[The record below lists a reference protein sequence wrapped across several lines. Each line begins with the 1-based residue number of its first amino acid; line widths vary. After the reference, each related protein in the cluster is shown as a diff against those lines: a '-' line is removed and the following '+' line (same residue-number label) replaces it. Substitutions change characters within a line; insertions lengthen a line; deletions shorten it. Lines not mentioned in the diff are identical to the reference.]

1 MQPQKL
7 QGLEL
12 FDVYHQVAI
21 ILSFSFV
28 IFLLLLS
35 NQIRTDKHAIVIKY
49 LIFFTFIQE
58 IIDYLGRIQFNG
70 LSLEKDLP
78 LHLCHYGLFM
88 GLFSLYKRNQFCFEF
103 TFLIGIPSALLAIVT
118 PDMND
123 YNNWTNYVTFFIH
136 HSLIIAF
143 PLWNIFV
150 DKLSLRKFS
159 IFYSSFF
166 CVIMIIPVGLVCW
179 VTGGNY
185 MYLRKA
191 PAVNNPLLFGDWPFY
206 IVNCII
212 IGFVLMSIS
221 FSIYH
226 LCLRFSKIIKRAK
239 F

>member
-21 ILSFSFV
+21 VLSFSFV
-28 IFLLLLS
+28 VFLLLLS
-35 NQIRTDKHAIVIKY
+35 NQIRTDKRAIVIKY
-49 LIFFTFIQE
+49 LIFFTVSQE
-58 IIDYLGRIQFNG
+58 IVDYLGRIQFNG

-103 TFLIGIPSALLAIVT
+103 TLLIGIPSALLAIVT

-136 HSLIIAF
+136 HSLIIVF

-150 DKLSLRKFS
+150 DKLSPRKFS

-166 CVIMIIPVGLVCW
+166 CVIMIIPVGLVCS

-191 PAVNNPLLFGDWPFY
+191 PAVNNPLLFGDWPYY
-206 IVNCII
+206 ILNCII
-212 IGFVLMSIS
+212 IGFILMSLS
-221 FSIYH
+221 FSIYQ
-226 LCLRFSKIIKRAK
+226 LCLKFSKIIKKA
-239 F
+239 

>member
-21 ILSFSFV
+21 VLSFSFV

-35 NQIRTDKHAIVIKY
+35 NQIRTDKRAIVIKY

-88 GLFSLYKRNQFCFEF
+88 GLFSLYRKSQFCFEF
-103 TFLIGIPSALLAIVT
+103 TLLIGIPSALLAIVT

-136 HSLIIAF
+136 HSLIIVF

-150 DKLSLRKFS
+150 DKLCLRKFS

-166 CVIMIIPVGLVCW
+166 CVIMIIPVGLICW

-206 IVNCII
+206 ILNCII
-212 IGFVLMSIS
+212 IGFILISLS

-226 LCLRFSKIIKRAK
+226 LCIKLSRIIKSA
-239 F
+239 

>member
-21 ILSFSFV
+21 VLSFSFV
-28 IFLLLLS
+28 VFLLLLS
-35 NQIRTDKHAIVIKY
+35 NQIRTDKRAIVIKY

-206 IVNCII
+206 ILNCII
-212 IGFVLMSIS
+212 IGFILISLS

-226 LCLRFSKIIKRAK
+226 LCIKLSRIIKRA
-239 F
+239 

>member
-1 MQPQKL
+1 MKPQKL

-12 FDVYHQVAI
+12 FDIYHQIAI
-21 ILSFSFV
+21 TLSFSFI
-28 IFLLLLS
+28 IFFLVLC
-35 NQIRTDKHAIVIKY
+35 NRKKADKHALIKKY
-49 LIFFTFIQE
+49 LIVFAVGQE
-58 IIDYLGRIQFNG
+58 VVDNLGRIQFNG

-88 GLFSLYKRNQFCFEF
+88 GLFSLYRKNQFCFEF
-103 TFLIGIPSALLAIVT
+103 TLLIGIPSALLAIVT

-123 YNNWTNYVTFFIH
+123 YNNWTNYFTFFIH
-136 HSLIIAF
+136 HSLIIVF

-150 DKLSLRKFS
+150 DKLYLRKFS

-179 VTGGNY
+179 LTGGNY

-206 IVNCII
+206 ILNCII
-212 IGFVLMSIS
+212 IGFILMSLS

-226 LCLRFSKIIKRAK
+226 FCLKLSKIIKKA
-239 F
+239 

>member
-12 FDVYHQVAI
+12 FDIYHQVAI
-21 ILSFSFV
+21 VLSFSFI

-35 NQIRTDKHAIVIKY
+35 NQIRTDRRAIVIKY

-88 GLFSLYKRNQFCFEF
+88 GLFSLYKKNQFCFEF
-103 TFLIGIPSALLAIVT
+103 TFLIGIPSALLAIIT

-136 HSLIIAF
+136 HSLIIVF

-166 CVIMIIPVGLVCW
+166 CIIMIIPVGLVCW
-179 VTGGNY
+179 ITGGNY

-206 IVNCII
+206 ILNCII
-212 IGFVLMSIS
+212 IGFILMSLS
-221 FSIYH
+221 FSIYR
-226 LCLRFSKIIKRAK
+226 LCIKLSKIIKRVYL
-239 F
+239 

>member
-35 NQIRTDKHAIVIKY
+35 NQIKTDKRAIVIKY

-58 IIDYLGRIQFNG
+58 IIDYFGRIQFNG

-191 PAVNNPLLFGDWPFY
+191 PTVNNPLLFGDWPFY
-206 IVNCII
+206 ILNCII
-212 IGFVLMSIS
+212 IGFILMSLS

-226 LCLRFSKIIKRAK
+226 LFLKFSKIIKKA
-239 F
+239 

>member
-1 MQPQKL
+1 MNPQKL

-12 FDVYHQVAI
+12 FDIYHQVAI
-21 ILSFSFV
+21 VLSFSFV

-35 NQIRTDKHAIVIKY
+35 NQIKTDKRAIVIKY

-88 GLFSLYKRNQFCFEF
+88 GLFSLYKKNQFCFEF

-123 YNNWTNYVTFFIH
+123 YNNWTNYVTFFTH
-136 HSLIIAF
+136 HSLIIVF

-191 PAVNNPLLFGDWPFY
+191 PAVNNPLLFGDWPLY
-206 IVNCII
+206 ILNCII
-212 IGFVLMSIS
+212 IGFILISLS

-226 LCLRFSKIIKRAK
+226 LCIKLSRIIKRA
-239 F
+239 

>member
-21 ILSFSFV
+21 VLSFSFV

-35 NQIRTDKHAIVIKY
+35 NQIRTDKRAIVIKY

-136 HSLIIAF
+136 HSLIIVF

-206 IVNCII
+206 ILNCII
-212 IGFVLMSIS
+212 IGFILMSLS

-226 LCLRFSKIIKRAK
+226 FCLKLSKIIKKA
-239 F
+239 

>member
-21 ILSFSFV
+21 VLSFSFV

-35 NQIRTDKHAIVIKY
+35 NQIRTDKRAIVIKY

-88 GLFSLYKRNQFCFEF
+88 GLFSLYKKNQFCFEF

-136 HSLIIAF
+136 HSLIIVF
-143 PLWNIFV
+143 PLWNMFI
-150 DKLSLRKFS
+150 DKLSPRKFS

-179 VTGGNY
+179 ITGGNY

-206 IVNCII
+206 ILNCII
-212 IGFVLMSIS
+212 IGFVLISLS

-226 LCLRFSKIIKRAK
+226 LCIKLSRIIKSA
-239 F
+239 

>member
-1 MQPQKL
+1 M
-7 QGLEL
+7 
-12 FDVYHQVAI
+12 
-21 ILSFSFV
+21 
-28 IFLLLLS
+28 
-35 NQIRTDKHAIVIKY
+35 IKY

-150 DKLSLRKFS
+150 DKLRLRKFS
-159 IFYSSFF
+159 IFYSSVF
-166 CVIMIIPVGLVCW
+166 CVVMIIPVGLVCW

-206 IVNCII
+206 ILNCII
-212 IGFVLMSIS
+212 IGFILISLS

-226 LCLRFSKIIKRAK
+226 LCIKLSRTIKRA
-239 F
+239 

>member
-21 ILSFSFV
+21 VLSFSFV
-28 IFLLLLS
+28 VFLLLLS
-35 NQIRTDKHAIVIKY
+35 NQIKTDKRAIVIKY
-49 LIFFTFIQE
+49 LIFFTVIQE

-88 GLFSLYKRNQFCFEF
+88 GLFSLYRKNQFCFEF
-103 TFLIGIPSALLAIVT
+103 TLLIGIPSALLAIVT

-206 IVNCII
+206 ILNCII
-212 IGFVLMSIS
+212 IGFILISLS

-226 LCLRFSKIIKRAK
+226 LCIKLSRIIKKA
-239 F
+239 

>member
-35 NQIRTDKHAIVIKY
+35 NQIKTDKRAIVIKY

-58 IIDYLGRIQFNG
+58 IIDYFGRIQFNG

-206 IVNCII
+206 ILNCII
-212 IGFVLMSIS
+212 IGFILMSLS

-226 LCLRFSKIIKRAK
+226 LFLKFSKIIKKA
-239 F
+239 

>member
-1 MQPQKL
+1 MKPQKL

-21 ILSFSFV
+21 VFSFSFI

-35 NQIRTDKHAIVIKY
+35 NQIKTDKRAIVIKY

-88 GLFSLYKRNQFCFEF
+88 GLFSLYRKNQFCFEF
-103 TFLIGIPSALLAIVT
+103 TLLIGIPSALLAIIT

-136 HSLIIAF
+136 HSLIIVF

-150 DKLSLRKFS
+150 DNLSLRRFS

-206 IVNCII
+206 ILNCII
-212 IGFVLMSIS
+212 IGFILISLS

-226 LCLRFSKIIKRAK
+226 LCIKLSRTIKRA
-239 F
+239 

>member
-1 MQPQKL
+1 M
-7 QGLEL
+7 
-12 FDVYHQVAI
+12 
-21 ILSFSFV
+21 SFKIETLHLIV

-35 NQIRTDKHAIVIKY
+35 NQIRTDKRAIVIRY

-88 GLFSLYKRNQFCFEF
+88 GLFSLYKKNQFCFEF

-136 HSLIIAF
+136 HSLIIVF

-191 PAVNNPLLFGDWPFY
+191 PAVNNLLLFGDWPFY
-206 IVNCII
+206 ILNCII
-212 IGFVLMSIS
+212 IGFILMSLS

-226 LCLRFSKIIKRAK
+226 LCLKSSKIIKKAK

>member
-7 QGLEL
+7 QGLEP
-12 FDVYHQVAI
+12 FDIYHQVAI
-21 ILSFSFV
+21 VLSFSFI

-35 NQIRTDKHAIVIKY
+35 NQIRTDRRAIVIKY

-88 GLFSLYKRNQFCFEF
+88 GLFSLYKKNQFCFEF
-103 TFLIGIPSALLAIVT
+103 TFLIGIPSALLAIIT

-136 HSLIIAF
+136 HCLIIVF

-166 CVIMIIPVGLVCW
+166 CIIMIIPVGLVCW
-179 VTGGNY
+179 ITGGNY

-206 IVNCII
+206 ILNCII
-212 IGFVLMSIS
+212 IGFILMSLS
-221 FSIYH
+221 FSIYR
-226 LCLRFSKIIKRAK
+226 LCIKLSKIIKRVYL
-239 F
+239 

>member
-1 MQPQKL
+1 MKPQKL

-12 FDVYHQVAI
+12 FDIYHQIAI
-21 ILSFSFV
+21 TLSFSFI
-28 IFLLLLS
+28 IFFLILC
-35 NQIRTDKHAIVIKY
+35 NREKADKHALIKKY
-49 LIFFTFIQE
+49 LIIFTVGQE
-58 IIDYLGRIQFNG
+58 IVDYLGRIQFNG

-88 GLFSLYKRNQFCFEF
+88 GLFSLYRKNQFCFEF
-103 TFLIGIPSALLAIVT
+103 TLLIGIPSAILAIVT

-123 YNNWTNYVTFFIH
+123 YNNWTNYITFFIH
-136 HSLIIAF
+136 HSLIIVF

-159 IFYSSFF
+159 VFYSSFF
-166 CVIMIIPVGLVCW
+166 CIVMIIPVGLVCW

-191 PAVNNPLLFGDWPFY
+191 PAVNNPLLFGNWPFY
-206 IVNCII
+206 ILNCII
-212 IGFVLMSIS
+212 IGFILMSLS

-226 LCLRFSKIIKRAK
+226 LCLKLSKIIKK
-239 F
+239 T

>member
-35 NQIRTDKHAIVIKY
+35 NQIKTDKRAIVIKY

-58 IIDYLGRIQFNG
+58 IIDYFGRIQFNG

-166 CVIMIIPVGLVCW
+166 CVIMIIPVGLICW

-206 IVNCII
+206 ILNCII
-212 IGFVLMSIS
+212 IGFILISLS

-226 LCLRFSKIIKRAK
+226 LCIKLSRIIKRA
-239 F
+239 

>member
-35 NQIRTDKHAIVIKY
+35 NQIKTDKRAIVIKY

-58 IIDYLGRIQFNG
+58 IIDYFGRIQFNG

-206 IVNCII
+206 ILNCII
-212 IGFVLMSIS
+212 IGFILISLS

-226 LCLRFSKIIKRAK
+226 LCIKLSRIIKRA
-239 F
+239 

>member
-1 MQPQKL
+1 MQLQKL

-12 FDVYHQVAI
+12 FDIYHLIAI
-21 ILSFSFV
+21 ALSFSFI
-28 IFLLLLS
+28 IFFLVLCNRIKIEKRAL
-35 NQIRTDKHAIVIKY
+35 VIKY
-49 LIFFTFIQE
+49 LIIFTVGQE
-58 IIDYLGRIQFNG
+58 IVDYLGRIQFNG

-88 GLFSLYKRNQFCFEF
+88 GLFSLYKKNQFCFEF
-103 TFLIGIPSALLAIVT
+103 TLLIGIPSALLAIVT

-123 YNNWTNYVTFFIH
+123 YNNWTNYITFFIH
-136 HSLIIAF
+136 HSLIIVF
-143 PLWNIFV
+143 PLWNILV

-166 CVIMIIPVGLVCW
+166 CVVMIIPIGLVCW

-206 IVNCII
+206 ILNCII
-212 IGFVLMSIS
+212 IGFILMLLS

-226 LCLRFSKIIKRAK
+226 LCLKYSKIIKRA
-239 F
+239 

>member
-21 ILSFSFV
+21 VLSFSFI

-35 NQIRTDKHAIVIKY
+35 NQIRTDKRAIVIKY

-159 IFYSSFF
+159 VFYSSFF

-206 IVNCII
+206 ILNCII
-212 IGFVLMSIS
+212 IGFILISLS

-226 LCLRFSKIIKRAK
+226 LCIKLSRTIKRA
-239 F
+239 